1 MHSNKCRTRK
11 ENLVR
16 AIEHESNGNS
26 AAAYECYQKAVDISP
41 SIAHELIQVE
51 TVYHGRLVLKS
62 ICNQIFSIQ
71 GSKVLHL
78 ICNFIHGYS

>member
-1 MHSNKCRTRK
+1 M
-11 ENLVR
+11 R

-51 TVYHGRLVLKS
+51 IVYHERRVLKS

-78 ICNFIHGYS
+78 ICNFIDGYS